1 MRSFK
6 LRILLKTLIFL
17 TAGLGLISCQK
28 EPEIKTDTTD
38 QKDAYLTAFK
48 KQGEVFFQDSLKNLI
63 KKVDV
68 EIADSDAARHLGLMF
83 REGMQEG
90 EGMLFIFPKEEVQ
103 SFYMKN
109 TVLPLDIIFV
119 NASKKIVKIHSNT
132 EPFSEKSLPSVKPA
146 LYVVEVN
153 AGFTTK
159 FGIKEGSQIDWRRN

>member
-1 MRSFK
+1 MK
-6 LRILLKTLIFL
+6 RITGYFITITLLVYIT
-17 TAGLGLISCQK
+17 SCQK
-28 EPEIKTDTTD
+28 EPEIKTDTTE
-38 QKDAYLTAFK
+38 QKDAHLTAFK
-48 KQGEVFFQDSLKNLI
+48 KQGEVFFQDSLKNLV

-83 REGMQEG
+83 REGMNEDQ
-90 EGMLFIFPKEEVQ
+90 GMLFIFPKEEPQ

-119 NASKKIVKIHSNT
+119 NASKKIVKIHSDT

-153 AGFTTK
+153 AGFTKK